1 MRHFTPGMSA
11 QRHQQI
17 LDECRAAGRLGSERL
32 PASTHVDDSSESM
45 LVKALDAHA
54 EGLAERE
61 KETQP

>member
-1 MRHFTPGMSA
+1 MRHYNPYMTV
-11 QRHQQI
+11 QLRQQI

-32 PASTHVDDSSESM
+32 PASAHVEDPSESM

-61 KETQP
+61 KGKAA